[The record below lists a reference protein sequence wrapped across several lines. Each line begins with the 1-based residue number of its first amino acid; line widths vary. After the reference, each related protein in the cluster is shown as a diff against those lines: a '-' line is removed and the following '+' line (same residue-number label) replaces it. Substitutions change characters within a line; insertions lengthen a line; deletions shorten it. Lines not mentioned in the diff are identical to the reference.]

1 MFEWT
6 HGLGRALGRIAGL
19 LPIADAQPHFLE
31 PIFALE
37 DEPCWALLAP
47 ERLFQPDEQAVAI
60 LQLVDGSHSVAAI
73 IADLAQRYQASAEL
87 IAADVLTMLD
97 DLAGKGMIRR

>member
-1 MFEWT
+1 MQIEDV
-6 HGLGRALGRIAGL
+6 
-19 LPIADAQPHFLE
+19 PV
-31 PIFALE
+31 FAPGVRYRF
-37 DEPCWALLAP
+37 DKARGCWALLAP

>member
-1 MFEWT
+1 MQIEDVPVFAPGVRFRFEKAR
-6 HGLGRALGRIAGL
+6 G
-19 LPIADAQPHFLE
+19 
-31 PIFALE
+31 
-37 DEPCWALLAP
+37 CWALLAP